1 MIITFIVLF
10 TYKCNLSLILFL
22 KYFWIV
28 DMEIE
33 VAFNLIYTM

>member
-22 KYFWIV
+22 LYFWIV